1 MVLDTIMIWL
11 SQWGPV
17 IPALCVLLTRDKK
30 VILRA
35 TIAFALTYGL
45 SEALKLATLRP
56 RPYAV
61 GDATLIG
68 KEPLDQWS
76 FPSKHA
82 STTFSLAASTIMH
95 RRVLGSVALAFSA
108 LIAYSRVY
116 LGVHYWTDVLAGA
129 FLGVLV
135 AVLVDHAFVLVERRR
150 HQ

>member
-1 MVLDTIMIWL
+1 MVLDTIMILL

-30 VILRA
+30 TILKA
-35 TIAFALTYGL
+35 AIAVTLTYGL

-56 RPYAV
+56 RPYVA

-68 KEPLDQWS
+68 KEPLDRWS

-82 STTFSLAASTIMH
+82 STTFSMATSAVINK
-95 RRVLGSVALAFSA
+95 RVLGTISLTFSA

-116 LGVHYWTDVLAGA
+116 LGVHYWSDILVGA
-129 FLGVLV
+129 LIGI
-135 AVLVDHAFVLVERRR
+135 AIAFGIDYAFIRIERNRAD
-150 HQ
+150 